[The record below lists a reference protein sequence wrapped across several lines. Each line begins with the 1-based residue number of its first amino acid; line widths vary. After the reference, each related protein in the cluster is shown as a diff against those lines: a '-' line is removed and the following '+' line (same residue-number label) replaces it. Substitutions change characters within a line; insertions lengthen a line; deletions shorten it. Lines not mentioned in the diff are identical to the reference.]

1 MSDQTLPEM
10 SGANPPSTPAE
21 PSVGAPARPV
31 SSAPN
36 AAPPAASVADA
47 PSVAASNGTAETVAS
62 DKADPTPADPTTLAS
77 PVAAGSGTRLDAA
90 ASPDGTARR
99 RRRGSRGG
107 RNRNRPRS
115 TGSATTG
122 EPSDSSSDASSG
134 SPFDAPSG
142 QATEAVSNRDATGRG
157 QRGHDWNDA
166 DADGGYTDDD
176 ALTEARTEAGL
187 PTAAPQIGDR
197 RPAPPRPNIGDRRP
211 SPTPTSA
218 TGSAPEARE
227 GDAETGPKKRRRRRG
242 GRGRSRG
249 SAPVSA
255 GENGSGRTGNANRP
269 TPTYIEGSLAADDGD
284 GEANV
289 LDLLDDEMLEKR
301 RGLTRK
307 GRPTGRYAMVVR
319 TKPNGVSQI
328 AVLEGRNLI
337 EHYVSEPEDEIWS
350 IDGNIYLGRVQN
362 VLPGME
368 AAFIDIGTPKNGVL
382 YQGDVAFDE
391 SDVDGG
397 EKPRIERVLHNG
409 QAIIVQVTKNPI
421 GHKGARLT
429 QEVSLAG
436 RFVVMVPG
444 QAQTYGISKRLPDDE
459 RKRLRRILDHL
470 RPDDAGLIVRT
481 AAEGATEEE
490 LERDMR
496 RLRNQWAQ
504 ISALA
509 KQSKTG
515 RLLYKEPPLVT
526 RVIREEF
533 TKEYRAIVID
543 DRALFDEVKGYV
555 EAVAP
560 ELADRVEYYDK
571 DVEPLPVFER
581 FHVHEQ
587 LHKAL
592 DRKVWLPS
600 GGSLVIERT
609 EALTV
614 IDVNTGKNVGR
625 TNLEETVYRNNL
637 EAADAVARELRL
649 RDIGGIIVIDF
660 IDMEIKKNRE
670 DVERAFREALARDK
684 TRTQVFPITELG
696 LLEMTR
702 KRVSEGLVEAF
713 SETCET
719 CAGRGFVLDES
730 MLE

>member
-1 MSDQTLPEM
+1 MSDDLLPQT
-10 SGANPPSTPAE
+10 SGVNPPPTPAE
-21 PSVGAPARPV
+21 PVLVPLP
-31 SSAPN
+31 SANGN
-36 AAPPAASVADA
+36 AAPVDGAESPAATEGPGATDN
-47 PSVAASNGTAETVAS
+47 P
-62 DKADPTPADPTTLAS
+62 D
-77 PVAAGSGTRLDAA
+77 GSDAA
-90 ASPDGTARR
+90 PRLNPDGTPRPR

-107 RNRNRPRS
+107 RNRKRPAGPRP
-115 TGSATTG
+115 ATSG
-122 EPSDSSSDASSG
+122 ETAGDSDDDDDASVE
-134 SPFDAPSG
+134 P
-142 QATEAVSNRDATGRG
+142 TGRA

-166 DADGGYTDDD
+166 DADSGYTDDD
-176 ALTEARTEAGL
+176 ALVEAREEAGL
-187 PTAAPQIGDR
+187 NGTDTDTDSGAITPQIGDR
-197 RPAPPRPNIGDRRP
+197 RPAPPRPAIGDRRP
-211 SPTPTSA
+211 STPA
-218 TGSAPEARE
+218 TAGGTRDGARDGANAAGDGESE
-227 GDAETGPKKRRRRRG
+227 GGPKKRRRRRG
-242 GRGRSRG
+242 GRGRT
-249 SAPVSA
+249 
-255 GENGSGRTGNANRP
+255 RTGTGAPTANGGGGGGGGSNAAPRP
-269 TPTYIEGSLAADDGD
+269 KQTYVEGSLAVDDGD

-319 TKPNGVSQI
+319 TNQAGVSQI

-337 EHYVSEPEDEIWS
+337 EHYVSEPEDDIWS

-382 YQGDVAFDE
+382 YHGDVAFDASE
-391 SDVDGG
+391 VDGG
-397 EKPRIERVLHNG
+397 EKPRIERVLRNG

-444 QAQTYGISKRLPDDE
+444 QPDTYGISKRLPDDE
-459 RKRLRRILDHL
+459 RKRLRRILEHL
-470 RPDDAGLIVRT
+470 RPDDCGLIVRT

-496 RLRNQWAQ
+496 RLRNQWTQ
-504 ISALA
+504 ISVLA

-543 DRALFDEVKGYV
+543 DEALFDDVKGYV
-555 EAVAP
+555 DAVAP

-571 DVEPLPVFER
+571 AVEPLPIFER

-600 GGSLVIERT
+600 GGSLIIERT

-625 TNLEETVYRNNL
+625 SNLEETVYRNNL
-637 EAADAVARELRL
+637 EAADAIARELRL

-670 DVERAFREALARDK
+670 DVERTFREALARDK

-719 CAGRGFVLDES
+719 CGGRGFVLDES

>member
-1 MSDQTLPEM
+1 MSDDLLPET
-10 SGANPPSTPAE
+10 SGVNPPPTPAE
-21 PSVGAPARPV
+21 PILAPVPSPNGNGAIRDADTTETSEPADGPG
-31 SSAPN
+31 SAP
-36 AAPPAASVADA
+36 
-47 PSVAASNGTAETVAS
+47 GTN
-62 DKADPTPADPTTLAS
+62 
-77 PVAAGSGTRLDAA
+77 
-90 ASPDGTARR
+90 PDGTPRPR

-107 RNRNRPRS
+107 RNRKRPAGTRPATS
-115 TGSATTG
+115 DDNPSVGSVP
-122 EPSDSSSDASSG
+122 EP
-134 SPFDAPSG
+134 
-142 QATEAVSNRDATGRG
+142 TGRA

-166 DADGGYTDDD
+166 DADSGYTDDD
-176 ALTEARTEAGL
+176 ALIEAREDAGL
-187 PTAAPQIGDR
+187 NVAGPATTPQIGDR
-197 RPAPPRPNIGDRRP
+197 RPAPPRPMVGDRRP
-211 SPTPTSA
+211 PAPSTPADES
-218 TGSAPEARE
+218 
-227 GDAETGPKKRRRRRG
+227 ETGPKKRRRRRG
-242 GRGRSRG
+242 GRGRSRTG
-249 SAPVSA
+249 TGAPVANGNGASNGA
-255 GENGSGRTGNANRP
+255 GSNSANRS
-269 TPTYIEGSLAADDGD
+269 TQTYVEGSLAVDDGD

-319 TKPNGVSQI
+319 TNSAGVSQI

-337 EHYVSEPEDEIWS
+337 EHYVSEPEDDIWS

-382 YQGDVAFDE
+382 YHGDVAFDASE
-391 SDVDGG
+391 VDGG
-397 EKPRIERVLHNG
+397 EKPRIERVLRNG

-444 QAQTYGISKRLPDDE
+444 QPDTYGISKRLPDDE
-459 RKRLRRILDHL
+459 RKRLRRILEHL
-470 RPDDAGLIVRT
+470 RPDDCGLIVRT

-509 KQSKTG
+509 QQSKTG

-543 DRALFDEVKGYV
+543 DRELFDDVKGYV

-571 DVEPLPVFER
+571 SVEPLPVFER

-637 EAADAVARELRL
+637 EAADAIARELRL

-719 CAGRGFVLDES
+719 CGGRGFVLDES

>member
-1 MSDQTLPEM
+1 MSDDLLPQT
-10 SGANPPSTPAE
+10 SGVNPPPTPAE
-21 PSVGAPARPV
+21 SILVPSP
-31 SSAPN
+31 SANGN
-36 AAPPAASVADA
+36 AAPVDGAEPA
-47 PSVAASNGTAETVAS
+47 P
-62 DKADPTPADPTTLAS
+62 
-77 PVAAGSGTRLDAA
+77 RLN
-90 ASPDGTARR
+90 PDGTPRPR

-107 RNRNRPRS
+107 RNRKRPAG
-115 TGSATTG
+115 TKPAT
-122 EPSDSSSDASSG
+122 SDD
-134 SPFDAPSG
+134 DAPDDG
-142 QATEAVSNRDATGRG
+142 ATDEEATAAPSRPPTGRA

-166 DADGGYTDDD
+166 DADSGYTDDD
-176 ALTEARTEAGL
+176 ALIEARAEAGL
-187 PTAAPQIGDR
+187 PAPGAPTGAPQIGDR
-197 RPAPPRPNIGDRRP
+197 RPAPPRPTVGDRRP
-211 SPTPTSA
+211 S
-218 TGSAPEARE
+218 APSPAADGEAE
-227 GDAETGPKKRRRRRG
+227 GGPKKRRRRRG
-242 GRGRSRG
+242 GRGRSRTG
-249 SAPVSA
+249 TGAPA
-255 GENGSGRTGNANRP
+255 ANGGDGPSGNANPNPVR
-269 TPTYIEGSLAADDGD
+269 TKQTYVEGSLAVDDGD

-319 TKPNGVSQI
+319 TNAAGVSQI

-337 EHYVSEPEDEIWS
+337 EHYVSEPEDDIWS

-382 YQGDVAFDE
+382 YHGDVAFDPSE
-391 SDVDGG
+391 VDGG
-397 EKPRIERVLHNG
+397 EKPRIERVLRNG

-444 QAQTYGISKRLPDDE
+444 QPDTYGISKRLPDDE
-459 RKRLRRILDHL
+459 RKRLRRILEHL
-470 RPDDAGLIVRT
+470 RPDDCGLIVRT

-496 RLRNQWAQ
+496 RLRNQWTQ

-543 DRALFDEVKGYV
+543 DRELFDDVKGYV
-555 EAVAP
+555 DAVAP

-571 DVEPLPVFER
+571 AVEQLPIFER

-637 EAADAVARELRL
+637 EAADAIARELRL

-719 CAGRGFVLDES
+719 CGGRGFVLDET